1 MFGRKKDI
9 WKIKDQNRF
18 IIALCEQTSQ
28 KCQHGDDMDALS
40 APERV
45 FYITQ
50 LLEMEV
56 NNGGFDQFFYNSSG
70 DFSNEVVAAFTEIG
84 AYRTAEICK
93 KALTALGNAVP
104 ADRDERVKMLNA
116 VVNKKVEKLL
126 GECDDAFYDY
136 ADDLNAL
143 NYAYVMKHRASFQ
156 QHS

>member
-9 WKIKDQNRF
+9 WKIKDQNKF
-18 IIALCEQTSQ
+18 IIALCDQTSQ
-28 KCQHGDDMDALS
+28 KCQDGDNMSALN

-56 NNGGFDQFFYNSSG
+56 NNGGFDQFFFNSSG
-70 DFSNEVVAAFTEIG
+70 NFSNEVVAAFTEIG

-93 KALTALGNAVP
+93 KALTALGKAVP

-116 VVNKKVEKLL
+116 AASKKVEKLL
-126 GECDDAFYDY
+126 SECDDAFYDY

-143 NYAYVMKHRASFQ
+143 NYAYVMKHKEFFQ
-156 QHS
+156 